1 MKIGMQDKISDSD
14 LDVRWFY
21 RNKIDQLKKIK
32 TFVVICVCG
41 NEKLILAPAALRCS
55 ECGKAHTYEN
65 FLRQNKRAESFK
77 KMGDGQRGRITQW
90 GKLRRRRTMIVD
102 GRTRKAKDFDLPDQ
116 YKAVILKQKPIISI
130 CPKCK
135 KKYVYTGAH
144 NLAGFSAP
152 LIVVDQE
159 LACWDC
165 VRNKFGLGK

>member
-1 MKIGMQDKISDSD
+1 MINNLSEKISDSD
-14 LDVRWFY
+14 LCVRWFY
-21 RNKIDQLKKIK
+21 RSDEDALKKIK

-41 NEKLILAPAALRCS
+41 NEKLILASLCLRCS
-55 ECGKAHTYEN
+55 RCGKTHAYEN
-65 FLRQNKRAESFK
+65 FLRYNKEAEKLK
-77 KMGDGQRGRITQW
+77 KIGEGRRGRITQW
-90 GKLRRRRTMIVD
+90 GKMRKSKMMLVD
-102 GRTRKAKDFDLPDQ
+102 VRKKTASEAQLPDK
-116 YKAVILKQKPIISI
+116 YKAIILKQKPIISI

-152 LIVVDQE
+152 LIVVDKE